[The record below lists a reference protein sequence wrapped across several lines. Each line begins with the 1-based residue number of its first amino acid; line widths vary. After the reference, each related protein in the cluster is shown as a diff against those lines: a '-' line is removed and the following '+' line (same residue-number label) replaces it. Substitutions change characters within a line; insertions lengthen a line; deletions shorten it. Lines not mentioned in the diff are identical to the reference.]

1 MKYNVEIIE
10 TLRKVVEV
18 SANSEE
24 EAIEKVQNMYFA
36 EEIVLDSDDFDN
48 LVEFN
53 LQED

>member
-1 MKYNVEIIE
+1 MQYNVEIVE

-18 SANSEE
+18 SANSKE

-36 EEIVLDSDDFDN
+36 GEIVLDSDDFDN
-48 LVEFN
+48 MVKFN